1 VNCGPPGTD
10 HTRTDHTVVIG
21 AGIAGLVS
29 ALLIAASGRRV
40 TVLERQATPGGK
52 MRQILVG
59 GAPVDSG
66 PTVFTLRGVFDAI
79 FEAAGARLDER
90 VTLREA
96 EVLARHAWDGGARLD
111 LFTDVDRSADA
122 VGALS
127 GARDAKGFR
136 EFCKASADVFAMLDE
151 SFIRAAEPSL
161 PKLMASQGMFGA
173 HRLLAIRPFTTLMP
187 ALEGFFRDPRLV
199 QLFGRYAT
207 YCGSSP
213 YLAPATLMLIAHVEQ
228 SGVWMVEGGMQNLA
242 RALHRLAEEK
252 GATFLF
258 GREAREIVVEHGRV
272 AGVETQDGERIAAT
286 TVVANADAGAIAN
299 GILGREAARA
309 VPPAARAARSLS
321 ALTVSMRARTQG
333 FPLSRHTVF
342 FSRDYEA
349 EFDAVFE
356 HGRLPAEPTVYVCAQ
371 DRDDHGLDES
381 RAGPDGPER
390 LFMIVNAPATG
401 DTRPFSPE
409 EIATCETATF
419 QHLSRLGLSVERDP
433 EATRI
438 TTPSDFERLF
448 PGTGGA
454 LYGRASHGWNASF
467 ERPSA
472 RTKLPGLY
480 LAGGSVHPGAGVPM
494 AALSGWTAAHLI
506 SRYSASTA
514 RSRMMGTA
522 GGTSTS

>member
-1 VNCGPPGTD
+1 MNFGPP
-10 HTRTDHTVVIG
+10 RTDHTLVIG
-21 AGIAGLVS
+21 AGVAGLVA
-29 ALLIAASGRRV
+29 ALLVAASGRRV
-40 TVLERQATPGGK
+40 TVLERQPTPGGK
-52 MRQILVG
+52 MRQVVVG

-66 PTVFTLRGVFDAI
+66 PTVLTMRSVFDAV
-79 FEAAGARLDER
+79 FAAAGARLDER

-96 EVLARHAWDGGARLD
+96 DVLARHAWDGGARLD
-111 LFTDVDRSADA
+111 LFADVARSADA
-122 VGALS
+122 IGALC
-127 GARDAKGFR
+127 GARDAEGFLA
-136 EFCKASADVFAMLDE
+136 FCKASQEVFALLDE

-173 HRLLAIRPFTTLMP
+173 HKLLAIRPFGALMP
-187 ALEGFFRDPRLV
+187 ALEGYFRDPRLV

-228 SGVWMVEGGMQNLA
+228 AGVWMVEGGMQALA
-242 RALHRLAEEK
+242 RALHSLAEEK

-258 GREAREIVVEHGRV
+258 GREAREILVENGRV
-272 AGVETQDGERIAAT
+272 AGVETQDGERIPAT
-286 TVVANADAGAIAN
+286 AVVANADSGAIAN

-309 VPPAARAARSLS
+309 VPAMTRAQRSLS

-333 FPLSRHTVF
+333 FPLARHTVF
-342 FSRDYEA
+342 FSRDYAA
-349 EFDAVFE
+349 EFDAVFAR
-356 HGRLPAEPTVYVCAQ
+356 GRLPAEPTVYVCAQ
-371 DRDDHGLDES
+371 DRDD
-381 RAGPDGPER
+381 AGAGADGPER
-390 LFMIVNAPATG
+390 LFMIVNAPAAG
-401 DTRPFSPE
+401 DARPFSDE

-433 EATRI
+433 QAMRI
-438 TTPSDFERLF
+438 TTPNDFERLF

-506 SRYSASTA
+506 SRDSASTA
-514 RSRMMGTA
+514 RSRTTGIV